1 MIVSRKSFVALDTPR
16 ARSRERLFGCRVSP
30 RFVGTDMPDEREP
43 PPPKV
48 AIIEPGRHGARLRVS
63 LRDEADAATPAG
75 ESAPPLHAEESPA
88 SEAEERSVELDDE
101 APHPL
106 LRFSTEELKVELAR
120 RQRQVEYLKLQHGA
134 LLRQIAELEAQIG
147 RLSPSGRALAA
158 GPRRTARST
167 RATPAE
173 NPISLADAIA
183 DAVPLGECVTP
194 AEAARRV
201 LAAGYRSNAKRF
213 GVLVATALGKDA
225 RFERV
230 GRGEYRHA
238 R

>member
-1 MIVSRKSFVALDTPR
+1 
-16 ARSRERLFGCRVSP
+16 
-30 RFVGTDMPDEREP
+30 MPDERENQ
-43 PPPKV
+43 PPKV

-63 LRDEADAATPAG
+63 SADTGDETAGDDEPATRRPRDEAPEAADEPTG
-75 ESAPPLHAEESPA
+75 T
-88 SEAEERSVELDDE
+88 VELLDE
-101 APHPL
+101 DAPHPL

-134 LLRQIAELEAQIG
+134 LLRQIAELELQIA
-147 RLSPSGRALAA
+147 RLSPSGHAPAA
-158 GPRRTARST
+158 GARRAPRQA

-173 NPISLADAIA
+173 NAVSLADAIA
-183 DAVPLGECVTP
+183 AAVPLGASVTP

-201 LAAGYRSNAKRF
+201 LAAGYKSNARRF

-230 GRGEYRHA
+230 GRGEYRRA

>member
-1 MIVSRKSFVALDTPR
+1 
-16 ARSRERLFGCRVSP
+16 
-30 RFVGTDMPDEREP
+30 MPDERESQ
-43 PPPKV
+43 PPKV

-63 LRDEADAATPAG
+63 QTETSDETPGNDEPATRRSRDDTP
-75 ESAPPLHAEESPA
+75 ESADEPTGTVDL
-88 SEAEERSVELDDE
+88 LDEE

-134 LLRQIAELEAQIG
+134 LLRQIAELELQIA
-147 RLSPSGRALAA
+147 RLSPSGHGAGARRA
-158 GPRRTARST
+158 PRQA

-173 NPISLADAIA
+173 NSVSLADAIA
-183 DAVPLGECVTP
+183 ASVPVGASVTP

-201 LAAGYRSNAKRF
+201 LATGYKSNARRF

-230 GRGEYRHA
+230 GRGEYRRA

>member
-1 MIVSRKSFVALDTPR
+1 
-16 ARSRERLFGCRVSP
+16 
-30 RFVGTDMPDEREP
+30 MPDERDS

-48 AIIEPGRHGARLRVS
+48 AIIEPGRHGARVRVS
-63 LRDEADAATPAG
+63 AAATGGEVPDDDASATRHPEAHAPAPGNEPAG
-75 ESAPPLHAEESPA
+75 TPDL
-88 SEAEERSVELDDE
+88 LDEE

-106 LRFSTEELKVELAR
+106 LRFSSEELKVELAR

-134 LLRQIAELEAQIG
+134 LLRQIAELELQIA
-147 RLSPSGRALAA
+147 RLSPSGHAPAA
-158 GPRRTARST
+158 GARRAPRQA

-173 NPISLADAIA
+173 NSSSLADAIA
-183 DAVPLGECVTP
+183 AAVTLGSSVTP

-201 LAAGYRSNAKRF
+201 LAAGYKSNARRF

-230 GRGEYRHA
+230 GRGEYRRA

>member
-1 MIVSRKSFVALDTPR
+1 
-16 ARSRERLFGCRVSP
+16 
-30 RFVGTDMPDEREP
+30 MPDERDS

-48 AIIEPGRHGARLRVS
+48 AIIEPGRHGARVRVS
-63 LRDEADAATPAG
+63 AVATGGEGPDDDESPSSRPQAVASDRGEEAAGTLDLLDEA
-75 ESAPPLHAEESPA
+75 
-88 SEAEERSVELDDE
+88 

-134 LLRQIAELEAQIG
+134 LLRQIAELELQIA
-147 RLSPSGRALAA
+147 RISPSGRAPEA
-158 GPRRTARST
+158 GARRAPRQA

-173 NPISLADAIA
+173 NASSLADAIA
-183 DAVPLGECVTP
+183 TAVPLGASVTP

-201 LAAGYRSNAKRF
+201 LAAGYKSNARRF

-230 GRGEYRHA
+230 GRGEYRRA

>member
-1 MIVSRKSFVALDTPR
+1 
-16 ARSRERLFGCRVSP
+16 
-30 RFVGTDMPDEREP
+30 MPDERESQ
-43 PPPKV
+43 PPKV

-63 LRDEADAATPAG
+63 SPETGDETPGSEPSARRPRDDALESDEEPRGTADPF
-75 ESAPPLHAEESPA
+75 
-88 SEAEERSVELDDE
+88 DDE

-134 LLRQIAELEAQIG
+134 LLRQIAELELQIA
-147 RLSPSGRALAA
+147 RLSPSGHAPAA
-158 GPRRTARST
+158 GARRAPRQA

-173 NPISLADAIA
+173 NSVSLADAIA
-183 DAVPLGECVTP
+183 AAVPVGASVTP

-201 LAAGYRSNAKRF
+201 LAAGYKSNARRF

-230 GRGEYRHA
+230 GRGEYRRA

>member
-1 MIVSRKSFVALDTPR
+1 
-16 ARSRERLFGCRVSP
+16 
-30 RFVGTDMPDEREP
+30 MPDERDS

-48 AIIEPGRHGARLRVS
+48 AIIEPGRHGARVRVS
-63 LRDEADAATPAG
+63 AAATGGEAPDDDQPPARRPQAATSDRG
-75 ESAPPLHAEESPA
+75 EAPTGTIDLPDEEP
-88 SEAEERSVELDDE
+88 
-101 APHPL
+101 PHPL

-134 LLRQIAELEAQIG
+134 LLRQIAELELQIS
-147 RLSPSGRALAA
+147 RLSPSGHAPAA
-158 GPRRTARST
+158 GSRRVPRQA

-173 NPISLADAIA
+173 NSSSLADAIA
-183 DAVPLGECVTP
+183 AAVPLGASVTP

-201 LAAGYRSNAKRF
+201 LAAGYKSNARRF

-230 GRGEYRHA
+230 GRGEYRRA

>member
-1 MIVSRKSFVALDTPR
+1 
-16 ARSRERLFGCRVSP
+16 
-30 RFVGTDMPDEREP
+30 MPDERDP
-43 PPPKV
+43 LPPKI
-48 AIIEPGRHGARLRVS
+48 AFIEPGRHGARLRVS
-63 LRDEADAATPAG
+63 DDGDETEEDDDD
-75 ESAPPLHAEESPA
+75 SAEDKVHGGPSSQRRTDDL
-88 SEAEERSVELDDE
+88 VEE

-134 LLRQIAELEAQIG
+134 LLRQIAELELQIA
-147 RLSPSGRALAA
+147 RLSPSGRTPVAGARRAPRAGRAA
-158 GPRRTARST
+158 
-167 RATPAE
+167 PAE
-173 NPISLADAIA
+173 NAISLADAIA
-183 DAVPLGECVTP
+183 AAVPVGESVTP

-201 LAAGYRSNAKRF
+201 LGSGYKSNAKRF

-230 GRGEYRHA
+230 GRGEYRRA

>member
-1 MIVSRKSFVALDTPR
+1 VA
-16 ARSRERLFGCRVSP
+16 
-30 RFVGTDMPDEREP
+30 DERDP
-43 PPPKV
+43 LPPKI
-48 AIIEPGRHGARLRVS
+48 AFIQPGRHGARLRVS
-63 LRDEADAATPAG
+63 DEGDKTEDEDDDSTEDQAG
-75 ESAPPLHAEESPA
+75 EDA
-88 SEAEERSVELDDE
+88 SSERRSDELGED

-134 LLRQIAELEAQIG
+134 LLRQIAELELQIA
-147 RLSPSGRALAA
+147 RLSPSGRTPVAGTRRAPRAGRAA
-158 GPRRTARST
+158 
-167 RATPAE
+167 PAE
-173 NPISLADAIA
+173 NAISLADAIA
-183 DAVPLGECVTP
+183 SAVPVGESVTP

-201 LAAGYRSNAKRF
+201 MASGYKSNAKRF

-230 GRGEYRHA
+230 GRGEYRRA

>member
-1 MIVSRKSFVALDTPR
+1 
-16 ARSRERLFGCRVSP
+16 
-30 RFVGTDMPDEREP
+30 MPDERESQ
-43 PPPKV
+43 PPKV

-63 LRDEADAATPAG
+63 AAEEPQAPSPPPRAAVPPVEAAERPADAGDEPD
-75 ESAPPLHAEESPA
+75 AEA
-88 SEAEERSVELDDE
+88 VELEDDS
-101 APHPL
+101 PHPL

-147 RLSPSGRALAA
+147 RLSPSGRAPAA
-158 GPRRTARST
+158 GPRRAARTT
-167 RATPAE
+167 RAAPAE
-173 NPISLADAIA
+173 NAISLADAIA
-183 DAVPLGECVTP
+183 NSVPLGESVTP

-201 LAAGYRSNAKRF
+201 LAAGYKSNAKRF

-230 GRGEYRHA
+230 GRGEYRRA